1 MDEDE
6 VIAGDVVAIGGSARV
21 NGEVR
26 GNVVALGGGVRLG
39 PRAHVVQD
47 VTVIGGTL
55 QADPAARIDGEL
67 HEISPGAFGSGAVGS
82 VPWRWGPGPW
92 GWTFG
97 SAFRLM
103 STIVYTAVLGLL
115 AALVVLLARDQVDRI
130 GMRAWA
136 EPIKA
141 GGIGFLATL
150 LFVPVLIVTILILV
164 ITIIGIPLLVL
175 VPFAFL
181 ALGIL
186 ALVGFTA
193 VAQNV
198 GRFVSTRLGWNVA
211 GPYAVTL
218 LGVAALLLPL
228 LLARLVALGGG
239 VFFPM
244 TVGLNLVAFVVQ
256 CAAWMVGLGAV
267 ALTRFSPR
275 PATLA

>member
-1 MDEDE
+1 
-6 VIAGDVVAIGGSARV
+6 
-21 NGEVR
+21 
-26 GNVVALGGGVRLG
+26 VVALGGGVRLG
-39 PRAHVVQD
+39 PTAHVSQD
-47 VTVIGGTL
+47 VTVVGGTL
-55 QADPAARIDGEL
+55 QADPAARIDGEV
-67 HEISPGAFGSGAVGS
+67 HEISPGAFIGGPVGRNSWQWGA
-82 VPWRWGPGPW
+82 GPW
-92 GWTFG
+92 GWAFG

-103 STIVYTAVLGLL
+103 STVVYTAVLALL
-115 AALVVLLARDQVDRI
+115 AALVVLLAREQVDRV
-130 GMRAWA
+130 GVRAWA
-136 EPIKA
+136 EPLKS
-141 GGIGFLATL
+141 GGIGFLAML
-150 LFVPVLIVTILILV
+150 LFVPVLVVTIIILV
-164 ITIIGIPLLVL
+164 ITIIGIPLLIL

-198 GRFVSTRLGWNVA
+198 GRFVSTRFGWNMA

-218 LGVAALLLPL
+218 LGVATLLLPL

-244 TVGLNLVAFVVQ
+244 TVGLNMLAFVVQ

-275 PATLA
+275 PPALA